1 MPPRIRVAIITV
13 AVLGTLFALVAG
25 TLWSAHAGI
34 SAAVGA
40 TIAASNLWA
49 LARIVGATA
58 RPDASKSAL
67 AWAMLALVKM
77 LGLFA
82 LVWLLVRW
90 GIAQPLPMVLGYGAL
105 PIGIAVGSVVSDRTE
120 PPSDD
125 TPEPD
130 SHGRS

>member
-1 MPPRIRVAIITV
+1 V
-13 AVLGTLFALVAG
+13 
-25 TLWSAHAGI
+25 WSVRAGI

-40 TIAASNLWA
+40 TIAASNLWV
-49 LARIVGATA
+49 LARIIGATA

-82 LVWLLVRW
+82 LVWLLIRW
-90 GIAQPLPMVLGYGAL
+90 GIAQPLPLVLGYGAL

-125 TPEPD
+125 ADEPENTDQP
-130 SHGRS
+130 